1 MMDDGEIR
9 PPAIRAPWASQCVT
23 SAQWVLETEIFGQ
36 IAEQF
41 CGPPHSQMKSFQH
54 LISTRPQ
61 FKRQNTANWHKT
73 LWSSFH
79 AAKIPGTTQL
89 VWFGWCPLSFACVDL
104 FFSLTFCFLDP
115 EDEQKDQNENNIR
128 FWFLVRHLGAVWTLG
143 TFVFFFCNILQLSN
157 DSNDWSRS
165 CHFHGSPGTVGG
177 GTHGARA
184 AGGLVLVLVLSS
196 APVALIWSC
205 L

>member
-1 MMDDGEIR
+1 MVRHIHKWNLFNTSYR
-9 PPAIRAPWASQCVT
+9 PGPNLKDKILQTDTRHYYGHLPMPQKFQARLNWFDLGG
-23 SAQWVLETEIFGQ
+23 VL
-36 IAEQF
+36 
-41 CGPPHSQMKSFQH
+41 
-54 LISTRPQ
+54 
-61 FKRQNTANWHKT
+61 
-73 LWSSFH
+73 
-79 AAKIPGTTQL
+79 
-89 VWFGWCPLSFACVDL
+89 CPLPV
-104 FFSLTFCFLDP
+104 LTFFLSD
-115 EDEQKDQNENNIR
+115 
-128 FWFLVRHLGAVWTLG
+128 FLLFGPRGWARRSKWKQHQILVPCSPLGSSVNSG
-143 TFVFFFCNILQLSN
+143 NFCFFFCNILQLSN